1 MRIGGLKKITGILL
15 TFGLALIAV
24 APTHAQFETKPTP
37 LWEGLEKSEEDKAN
51 DQNFIK
57 QALALSNGDRQA
69 AVIGAVQLGWQ
80 QIGQGQPN
88 DAIRR
93 FNQAW
98 LINPDFPDI
107 YWGLGVAT
115 HIRGDE
121 TDDVVRWFE
130 EAFKG
135 LRDNP
140 NFLSDRG
147 RVLEERKLPER
158 ARYWF
163 QAALRIDPNNVPA
176 HVGMSRVA
184 KALGDEALEKTHL
197 DQLKLIAPDLV
208 LDDKETEKTE

>member
-1 MRIGGLKKITGILL
+1 MKKVIGILFAISL
-15 TFGLALIAV
+15 SQMTM
-24 APTHAQFETKPTP
+24 APAFAQFETKPTP
-37 LWEGLEKSEEDKAN
+37 LWEGVEKTDADKAN
-51 DQNFIK
+51 DETFVK

-98 LINPDFPDI
+98 LLNPDFPDL

-121 TDDVVRWFE
+121 TDAVVRWFE

-135 LRDNP
+135 LRNNP

-163 QAALRIDPNNVPA
+163 QAALRIDPKNVPA

-184 KALGDEALEKTHL
+184 KALKDEALEKTHL
-197 DQLKLIAPDLV
+197 DQLKQIAPDLV
-208 LDDKETEKTE
+208 LDDQKTEKTE